1 MSSDLNFPLPLRMN
15 GRLFWRRS
23 ELESFKRRLM
33 ASALGEAA
41 PETAAQD
48 QIEIFVPSDQVAREF
63 GFGRRT
69 LGRRIAGRRA
79 TGAAAE

>member
-1 MSSDLNFPLPLRMN
+1 MSNEPNFPRPIRMR

-23 ELESFKRRLM
+23 ELENYKRRLV
-33 ASALGEAA
+33 AA
-41 PETAAQD
+41 ATGAEPQEPNSD

-69 LGRRIAGRRA
+69 LGRRIRA
-79 TGAAAE
+79 SLGPEAA